1 MLPLWLCPVQ
11 VKVLTLTE
19 KNNEYAKGIYQ
30 TLKDKHIK
38 VELDDRNEKIGY
50 KIREAS
56 LMKIPYL
63 IIVGD
68 EEQANNTIAIR
79 GRGFEN
85 KTGLNLS
92 EFIDRL
98 ENEIKTKKK

>member
-56 LMKIPYL
+56 LMKINHHHFL
-63 IIVGD
+63 LL
-68 EEQANNTIAIR
+68 TKLK
-79 GRGFEN
+79 F
-85 KTGLNLS
+85 LS
-92 EFIDRL
+92 
-98 ENEIKTKKK
+98 